1 MITSGNSYKH
11 LHPRLTGRAGQTVV
25 FSTVCLGF
33 NLIILKKAKATQN
46 RVAFL
51 RFGEPQK
58 RKALLI

>member
-33 NLIILKKAKATQN
+33 NLCVMDSIYDQFDCSFSNNDSPFPVRT
-46 RVAFL
+46 
-51 RFGEPQK
+51 
-58 RKALLI
+58 